1 MGTDSLSPQ
10 KRGSFLVPKIM
21 AVMMAFNGS
30 IDIKNHNVTVTTPIP
45 MAVRCKEYACS
56 RSIAGIAVSI
66 RMEGMDVCLLILL
79 CAVKEA
85 ASATGCSPFR
95 RVLPV
100 VYVNLNNEAA

>member
-1 MGTDSLSPQ
+1 
-10 KRGSFLVPKIM
+10 M
-21 AVMMAFNGS
+21 AGMMACNGS

-45 MAVRCKEYACS
+45 MAVRYKAYACS

-66 RMEGMDVCLLILL
+66 RMDGMDVCLLCLL

-100 VYVNLNNEAA
+100 VSVNLNNETA